1 MPSWPTWAQTA
12 RIVCLGVLLLTGAM
26 GLVNYDELTLA
37 TTPLEHL
44 IGVAVVGYGVTGLV
58 TAFGVWARWTW
69 AKYVVVVWAAAAV
82 TAATAPTAWDRTTP
96 WYATALSGLVAMMIV
111 LPVVIQVRRGLS
123 PTVRSVAGDIT
134 GSA

>member
-1 MPSWPTWAQTA
+1 VPSWPTWAQTA
-12 RIVCLGVLLLTGAM
+12 RIACLGVLLITGAM
-26 GLVNYDELTLA
+26 GLVNHDELTLA

-44 IGVAVVGYGVTGLV
+44 IGAAVVGYGVTGLV

-69 AKYVVVVWAAAAV
+69 AKHVVVVWAAAAV

-134 GSA
+134 ESS